1 MGESSGV
8 GYEYDTKAFEKRKL
22 KKREC
27 IDLSLILKVIQF
39 IKREKRLCQNV
50 GTTFF
55 YNL

>member
-39 IKREKRLCQNV
+39 IKREKPLSEFSGSGFLV
-50 GTTFF
+50 I
-55 YNL
+55 